1 MWLDFALIKSRK
13 SRPASLHATVNV
25 LSPFV
30 LWCTDCGLDP
40 EGAEMWDDALVEGKK
55 LTRGPSSWGVTQSF
69 GYGTRGLEGGTGVTR
84 HYHRGS
90 LVEFEAGLRV
100 TPWSLGVPV

>member
-1 MWLDFALIKSRK
+1 MYSALC
-13 SRPASLHATVNV
+13 PV
-25 LSPFV
+25 
-30 LWCTDCGLDP
+30 CTDCGLDP

-90 LVEFEAGLRV
+90 LAEFEAGLRV
-100 TPWSLGVPV
+100 TPRSL